1 MLFLTQIPWRL
12 TIASSRHQGVQ
23 FVLILQEEGGNDR
36 RHPLTGTTESY
47 QAQG

>member
-1 MLFLTQIPWRL
+1 MLFLTQNPGDSLLPRPA
-12 TIASSRHQGVQ
+12 TRVSK
-23 FVLILQEEGGNDR
+23 FVSILQEGGNDR